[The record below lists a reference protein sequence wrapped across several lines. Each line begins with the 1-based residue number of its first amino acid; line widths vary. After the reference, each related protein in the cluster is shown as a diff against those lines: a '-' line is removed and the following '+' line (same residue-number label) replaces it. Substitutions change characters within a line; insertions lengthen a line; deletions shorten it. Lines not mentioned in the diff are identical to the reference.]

1 MLKLAQVTISILTL
15 LSLCSCR
22 SFTSPA
28 RQRDVSHGV
37 HWMDYDA
44 TRRGAYV
51 LTDSN
56 ANVRILAEQSP
67 DAALGVVAE
76 FVGKGSYSGISAEAS
91 AKVTETIAELGKR
104 TQTVMVLREALYRL
118 NELGLNNTQ
127 LSTADIKE
135 LYEKI
140 LATATDI
147 AKADLEEA
155 KAAPAKAAAAREE
168 SAAKKASEINKTLD
182 TLGADKGRQ
191 FLEKMGV
198 Q

>member
-1 MLKLAQVTISILTL
+1 
-15 LSLCSCR
+15 
-22 SFTSPA
+22 
-28 RQRDVSHGV
+28 
-37 HWMDYDA
+37 MDYDA